1 MVPSGSTLTPTILLA
16 IIFSEFL
23 LAPVVHVWAANQLS
37 ITTKTSQGVYKP
49 GEIVQIFGNVTLNS
63 KETVSGAK
71 VAIEVKDPRSTSI
84 FLDIVRSDPNGSYL
98 DVFRLPETSP
108 LGFYHVYTT
117 AHLSSFNQ
125 TLGSQTSVATFQ
137 VAPFKVSILDY
148 RLGPPIGGHTVAH
161 VNLTLSG
168 QDSLQANAR
177 LLMTDPTGQVVFD
190 NFQGIGGPVDTKP
203 VSLLNGSPTQVEFN
217 ATLNQSRVGDYSF
230 LVSVYGPDLTTVY
243 KSTPWLPAF
252 FVKSDNIVQV
262 QLGQLDPSSLL
273 TWAPANHIPPPLPV
287 KRYDS
292 VNFTFWTNVPLNNVS
307 MTFSASQGGRFAI
320 TLGSTSG
327 TAQTELRFEKGSTA
341 WMLRNLPA
349 ANYSLVLTAIS
360 RDPTLSSTQ
369 LQSGGAVS
377 VRSSVRISRVEP
389 TSVATPGGTESFH
402 VTVEWTLFNADQLNI
417 TLQQN
422 QTTVDSGPI
431 PVGPLSTGVF
441 DTYLSVG
448 APVSRGTFNV
458 TAKAQLD
465 NAGVSSAP
473 VESSFKVYPC
483 CYNITVE
490 PVVRYYKLP
499 PVWQFWDRSPQ
510 LVDSASLS
518 ALDVRDI
525 TVSGIDD
532 CCDASNRPLSV
543 SIRFTAHDK
552 LTGEVLPGIQLG
564 EGVHYEVQIKYGRE
578 SPVTLAFILAG
589 DEQVVNAGN
598 IPVTNGLLSFTIIYT
613 VWVFGEILEVAA
625 SALHSII
632 AFYTDEVPDL
642 ADFVV
647 DIAKL
652 VLLYSVKDI
661 IETQQGNL
669 THDEAV
675 QQLVDLAGVSVTD
688 ATDVLGDK
696 GKVSR
701 NYYFAVIGALWDYET
716 TRKIDPLR
724 WLYAVMKITLV
735 ALLTAPSI
743 RTVVWH
749 GIQRAFGRLKPD
761 LELTSEP
768 DEASTKGFLDRV
780 QQLFSVVDLIATV
793 GRLLTAPQA
802 EGKIFNCDS
811 LPNCDVRQIV
821 NANETAIPVDPTLE
835 IGFTGPPQNTNLAL
849 FIPQSIQGRTD
860 SSAGSIVIN
869 VDQNDTSTVLPILSD
884 PTVRNLLFSGLGLN
898 ATASSLDWTYGTS
911 QFVLSGRGASYPGVQ
926 QTLFSLNNTLLTGS
940 QTISTVADSYR
951 SGWIVNRTLTYPF
964 GTNLGY
970 TISLTLPVN
979 AVNVTVLTPGFS
991 IARNTITWNRP
1002 VSNLLVFF
1010 QLHTYRPT
1018 GSIKIDNNSRYTNS
1032 TSVTL
1037 ALTAD
1042 DPSPSSGIDKVRLSN
1057 TCEWGT
1063 ALNETSSPTKAWTL
1077 PLGDG
1082 PKTVCYQVIDNA
1094 GFVSLDYNATIILDM
1109 TKPVANAGPNLTVA
1123 LSSPAEFDASASTDN
1138 FEIASYEWAFGD
1150 GTTSTGR
1157 TATHTYA
1164 ASGLY
1169 NVTLIVTDAA
1179 GNSAI
1184 TTLKVTVL
1192 SSPPPPFPPIWW
1204 FAIISIIVVA
1214 IGSLTLLYS
1223 RRPRKPPGS
1232 TTLQDY

>member
-1 MVPSGSTLTPTILLA
+1 M
-16 IIFSEFL
+16 
-23 LAPVVHVWAANQLS
+23 WAANQLS
-37 ITTKTSQGVYKP
+37 VTTKTSQGVYKP
-49 GEIVQIFGNVTLNS
+49 GEIVQIFGNVTLNNNG
-63 KETVSGAK
+63 TVPGAK
-71 VAIEVKDPRSTSI
+71 VAIEVRDPRSTSV
-84 FLDIVRSDPNGSYL
+84 FLDIVRSDSNGSYL

-117 AHLSSFNQ
+117 AQLSSFNQ
-125 TLGSQTSVATFQ
+125 TLGSQTSVATFE

-148 RLGPPIGGHTVAH
+148 RLGPPVGGHTVAH

-177 LLMTDPTGQVVFD
+177 LLMTDPSGQVVFD

-203 VSLLNGSPTQVEFN
+203 VSLLNGNRTQAEFN
-217 ATLNQSRVGDYSF
+217 VTLTQRRVGDYSF

-243 KSTPWLPAF
+243 TSTPWLPAF

-262 QLGQLDPSSLL
+262 QLGQLDASSLL
-273 TWAPANHIPPPLPV
+273 TWAPANHVPPPLLV

-292 VNFTFWTNVPLNNVS
+292 ANFTFWTSVPLSNVS
-307 MTFSASQGGRFAI
+307 MTFSASQGARFAA
-320 TLGSTSG
+320 TLNSTPG
-327 TAQTELRFEKGSTA
+327 TAQTELRFEKESTA
-341 WMLRNLPA
+341 WTLSNIPA

-369 LQSGGAVS
+369 LQSGGRVS
-377 VRSSVRISRVEP
+377 VTASVRILSVEP
-389 TSVATPGGTESFH
+389 TSVATPRGTESFH
-402 VTVEWTLFNADQLNI
+402 VTVEWTLFNADQLTI

-422 QTTVDSGPI
+422 QTTVNSGPI

-441 DTYLSVG
+441 DTYLGVE
-448 APVSRGTFNV
+448 APASRGTVNV
-458 TAKAQLD
+458 TATAQL
-465 NAGVSSAP
+465 NNTGVASAP

-483 CYNITVE
+483 CYNITIE
-490 PVVRYYKLP
+490 PVVEYYKLP
-499 PVWQFWDRSPQ
+499 PVWQFWDRSPTYF
-510 LVDSASLS
+510 DNSTSMS
-518 ALDVRDI
+518 ALDVRNI

-564 EGVHYEVQIKYGRE
+564 EGVHYEVQIKYGQE
-578 SPVTLAFILAG
+578 TPVTLAFILAS
-589 DEQVVNAGN
+589 DEQTVNANN
-598 IPVTNGLLSFTIIYT
+598 IPVRDGVLSFTIIYT
-613 VWVFGEILEVAA
+613 VWVLGEILEVAA

-632 AFYTDEVPDL
+632 AFYTEEVPDL

-661 IETQQGNL
+661 IEAQQGNL

-701 NYYFAVIGALWDYET
+701 NYYFALIGALWDYKT
-716 TRKIDPLR
+716 TGKIDPLR
-724 WLYAVMKITLV
+724 WLYAVIKITLV

-749 GIQRAFGRLKPD
+749 GIQRAFGRLKPG

-811 LPNCDVRQIV
+811 LPNCDVREIV
-821 NANETAIPVDPTLE
+821 KANETARAVDPTLE
-835 IGFTGPPQNTNLAL
+835 IAFTGPPQNTNLTL
-849 FIPQSIQGRTD
+849 FISQSIQGRAD
-860 SSAGSIVIN
+860 SSTGSIVIN
-869 VDQNDTSTVLPILSD
+869 VDQNDTSSVLPMLSD
-884 PTVRNLLFSGLGLN
+884 PTVRSLLFSGLGLN
-898 ATASSLDWTYGTS
+898 TTATSLDWTYGTS
-911 QFVLSGRGASYPGVQ
+911 QFVLSGRGTSYTGVQ
-926 QTLFSLNNTLLTGS
+926 QTSFSLNNTLVTGS
-940 QTISTVADSYR
+940 QTISTVANAYG

-970 TISLTLPVN
+970 TISLTLPIN
-979 AVNVTVLTPGFS
+979 AVNVTVFTPGFS

-1010 QLHTYRPT
+1010 QLHTSRPV
-1018 GSIKIDNNSRYTNS
+1018 GSIEINNNSRYTNS

-1057 TCEWGT
+1057 NCEMGT
-1063 ALNETSSPTKAWTL
+1063 ALNETSSLTQAWTL

-1094 GFVSLDYNATIILDM
+1094 GFASLSYSATIILDM
-1109 TKPVANAGPNLTVA
+1109 TKPVAKAGPNLTVA
-1123 LSSPAEFDASASTDN
+1123 LNSPAEFDASASTDN

-1150 GTTSTGR
+1150 GTTTTGR

-1164 ASGLY
+1164 ASGVY

-1179 GNSAI
+1179 GNSA
-1184 TTLKVTVL
+1184 TDTLRVTVW
-1192 SSPPPPFPPIWW
+1192 SSPPPPLPIWL
-1204 FAIISIIVVA
+1204 FVIISIIVVA
-1214 IGSLTLLYS
+1214 VGSLTLLYL
-1223 RRPRKPPGS
+1223 RKRQKKQPGS
-1232 TTLQDY
+1232 KNPARLLT